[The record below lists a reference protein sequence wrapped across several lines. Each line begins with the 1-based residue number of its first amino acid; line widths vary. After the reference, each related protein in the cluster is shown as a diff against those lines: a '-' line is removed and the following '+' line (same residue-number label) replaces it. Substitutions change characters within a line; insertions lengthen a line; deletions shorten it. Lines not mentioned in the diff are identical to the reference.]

1 MTLPRNGANCVTDQ
15 RTNWAGSLDLADE
28 LRLVRLAKQGEDCA
42 FAELTRCFRARL
54 VHLLERRTGCLADAE
69 DVAQQALLRALQR
82 IDQHDERRRFSVW
95 LYRIAIRIAVDRH
108 RKARPKTGLDP
119 ATMAELS
126 DPHAADPE
134 QAAVDGELRHNLWS
148 VAQNVLS
155 AEQYSALWLRYAEDL
170 PVGDVA
176 RALGRS
182 RVATRVFLHRARQ
195 RLAPHVA
202 TLAESGGC
210 SAAAHASAKRGSRCS
225 VVCRPGDV
233 S

>member
-1 MTLPRNGANCVTDQ
+1 MTNQ
-15 RTNWAGSLDLADE
+15 WTNSTSPLDLADE
-28 LRLVRLAKQGEDCA
+28 LRLVRLAKQGDERA

-69 DVAQQALLRALQR
+69 DVAQQALLRAFQR

-108 RKARPKTGLDP
+108 RKATPKTGLDP
-119 ATMAELS
+119 ATLAELT
-126 DPHAADPE
+126 DPHAADP
-134 QAAVDGELRHNLWS
+134 QQVAVDGELRDNLWS
-148 VAQNVLS
+148 VARKVLS
-155 AEQYSALWLRYAEDL
+155 SEQYSALWLRYAEDL
-170 PVGDVA
+170 PVKDVA

-182 RVATRVFLHRARQ
+182 RIATRVFLHRARQ

-202 TLAESGGC
+202 PLAEPGGLN
-210 SAAAHASAKRGSRCS
+210 SAANVSVKKDSRCS
-225 VVCRPGDV
+225 LTCGPGDV